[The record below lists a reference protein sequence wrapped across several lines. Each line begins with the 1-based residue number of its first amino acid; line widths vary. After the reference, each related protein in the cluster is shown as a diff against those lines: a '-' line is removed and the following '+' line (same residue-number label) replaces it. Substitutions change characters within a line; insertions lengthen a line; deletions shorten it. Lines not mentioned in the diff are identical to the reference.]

1 MGKTNSNDL
10 DEQDRKIQE
19 QEERIKPRR
28 KRKAF
33 NYKRF
38 ALIVAIVIFMGTQI
52 LSAWQDTNPTS
63 TNIGLQDVYRMQ
75 EQELIDKVEVTK
87 TSNTFLVYDING
99 FIYSCVNPRNDTF
112 IYDLMDAGVPVTV
125 RQSSLYDAIMEM
137 VVTMPMFIIMLMF
150 IYYLTSTMI
159 GGSTKMFTLLKKDS
173 NKVSFNDVAGISEI
187 KDEVMNIVSVIRNY
201 KKLAANG
208 ARPVKGLL
216 FYGPPGVGKTLIAK
230 AIANEVNMPFISASA
245 SDFNEMFV
253 GVGAARVRSLWD
265 LALQNAPCILFID
278 EIDALGKRRGGS
290 GGADGEKNQ
299 TLNALL
305 QRMDGLNPGN
315 GVFVI
320 AATNRKDDLDPA
332 LIRPGRFDRHLFIG
346 KPRLKKDK
354 EEVIDLYLKTKRLY
368 DEVTLEKV
376 SHLISDMSGA
386 EIEDALNNAVYN
398 SIKRGDD
405 GKIKLSDIDLGV
417 MQLYTDG
424 VPVPIASEHD
434 RKITAIHEAGH
445 TLVNLL
451 LDRQVIKVSVVP
463 FSSGIGGLT
472 VTTNEETE
480 NDKLRLESDYIND
493 IKVLLAGKIAE
504 DILLGEHTQGAHN
517 DLERATELIYHMTTS
532 YGFNNNLFNTNVL
545 LKVGAMQGVT
555 TDTINTCNDRLLQIE
570 EETVKLMVA
579 HADMLKKLSK
589 MLMEEDTIL
598 YPTLDSL
605 KESSEEVGKDEN
617 N

>member
-1 MGKTNSNDL
+1 MENNKDAIK
-10 DEQDRKIQE
+10 R
-19 QEERIKPRR
+19 QEEKIKPHR

-33 NYKRF
+33 NFKRF
-38 ALIVAIVIFMGTQI
+38 ALIVSIVIFVCTQLI
-52 LSAWQDTNPTS
+52 SAWKDTNPTS
-63 TNIGLQDVYRMQ
+63 TNIGLEDVYRMN
-75 EQELIDKVEVTK
+75 EQELIERVEVTK
-87 TSNTFLVYDING
+87 TSNTFLVYDVNG
-99 FIYSCVNPRNDTF
+99 FAYSCVNPMNDTF
-112 IYDLMDAGVPVTV
+112 IYDLMSKGVPVNI
-125 RQSSLYDAIMEM
+125 RQSSMYDAVMEI

-150 IYYLTSTMI
+150 IYYLASTI
-159 GGSTKMFTLLKKDS
+159 VGGSTKMFTLLKKDT
-173 NKVSFNDVAGISEI
+173 NPVTFNDVAGISEI

-201 KKLAANG
+201 KKLAENG

-230 AIANEVNMPFISASA
+230 AIATEVNMPFISASA

-278 EIDALGKRRGGS
+278 EIDSLGKRRGGS

-332 LIRPGRFDRHLFIG
+332 LIRPGRFDRHLYIG

-354 EEVIDLYLKTKRLY
+354 EEVIELYLKTKRLC
-368 DEVTLEKV
+368 DDVTLEKV
-376 SHLISDMSGA
+376 SHLINDMSGA

-405 GKIKLSDIDLGV
+405 GKINLSDIDLGV

-424 VPVPIASEHD
+424 VPVPITSDHD

-445 TLVNLL
+445 AIANLAL
-451 LDRQVIKVSVVP
+451 NRRVIKVSVVP
-463 FSSGIGGLT
+463 FSSGIGGMT
-472 VTTNEETE
+472 QTTNEETE
-480 NDKLRLESDYIND
+480 NDKLKLEIDFIND
-493 IKVLLAGKIAE
+493 IKVLLAGKVAE
-504 DILLGEHTQGAHN
+504 DLLLGQHTQGAQN
-517 DLERATELIYHMTTS
+517 DLERATSIIYTMTTAF
-532 YGFNNNLFNTNVL
+532 GFNDNLFNINVL
-545 LKVGAMQGVT
+545 LREGAIPGIN
-555 TDTINTCNDRLLQIE
+555 DTIIDKCNKELIEIEKGTIELLKDNLDSLRELSDRLM
-570 EETVKLMVA
+570 K
-579 HADMLKKLSK
+579 
-589 MLMEEDTIL
+589 EDTIL
-598 YPTLDSL
+598 YPTL
-605 KESSEEVGKDEN
+605 KN
-617 N
+617 